1 MKKVLAV
8 LLAVCVMCAGAAF
21 AQPRMP
27 MHGPEFPPHE
37 GPLEEFHH
45 PMHCR
50 CLGHEGHERPE
61 GPQGHEG
68 VGPRHDRRVRFAPNM
83 PQEIRD
89 KVVELEKLKIDLDEA
104 LTSKPLNKAKAI
116 EVHAKM
122 QTVRNDIAAWRFE
135 RKLERLEKK
144 AKSKPLPHSESEK
157 GESESEVSIA
167 Q

>member
-1 MKKVLAV
+1 MIKKVSAV

-37 GPLEEFHH
+37 GPHEEFNH

-50 CLGHEGHERPE
+50 PE
-61 GPQGHEG
+61 GFRGHH
-68 VGPRHDRRVRFAPNM
+68 RHVRFAPNM

-104 LTSKPLNKAKAI
+104 LTKRPINKAKAI

-122 QTVRNDIAAWRFE
+122 QAVRNDLAAWRFE

-144 AKSKPLPHSESEK
+144 AKSEPLPSSESEK
-157 GESESEVSIA
+157 GESESEVSVA

>member
-27 MHGPEFPPHE
+27 MHRPEFPPHE
-37 GPLEEFHH
+37 GPHGGFHR
-45 PMHCR
+45 PMDCR
-50 CLGHEGHERPE
+50 CFGHEGHRGPRPE
-61 GPQGHEG
+61 G
-68 VGPRHDRRVRFAPNM
+68 RRVRFAPNM

-89 KVVELEKLKIDLDEA
+89 KVVELEKLRIDLDEA
-104 LTSKPLNKAKAI
+104 LTSRPINKAKAL

-122 QTVRNDIAAWRFE
+122 QAVRNDIAAWRFE

-144 AKSKPLPHSESEK
+144 AKSEPLPNSESEK
-157 GESESEVSIA
+157 GESESEVTVA